1 MPDATQ
7 FYIDG
12 AWCDPITP
20 DWRDIINPATAHP
33 IGKVALAGIADVNR
47 AVAAARRAFPA
58 YAATSRED
66 RLTLLRR
73 IAEIYAARM
82 PEIAQSLT
90 RELGAPSAYAH
101 DTQAW
106 IGHAHMQKAI
116 DTLEAYQF
124 EEMRGGTLIAREP
137 AGVAALITPWNWP
150 LNQIVCKVAPA
161 LATGCTM
168 VLKPSENT
176 PTNAALFAQI
186 LHDAGVPPGVF
197 NLIQGDGPTAGRA
210 LAAHADIDLISF
222 TGSTRAGVDV
232 ATAAAPTV
240 KRVLQELGGKSPF
253 IILPDADFAA
263 SIASCAAIVFGNS
276 GQSCDSP
283 TRLLVPRD
291 RQAETQ
297 ALARDLALACRVGD
311 PADPVTTMGPLVS
324 ERQFNH
330 VQRLLNAGV
339 AEGAKLVAGGPGRPP
354 GTEAGYF
361 VKPTVF
367 GDVTLDMAIAREEIF
382 GPVICVISY
391 DDEADAVRIG
401 NETQYGLAAYVN
413 GRDMNRV
420 RRVARAMRAG
430 MVAVNDPPLD
440 LGAPFGGYKQSGNG
454 REYADFG
461 FDDFTE
467 IKGII
472 GYAAAPVAT

>member
-12 AWCDPITP
+12 VWVDPISP
-20 DWRDIINPATAHP
+20 DRRDVIDPSTETP
-33 IGKVALAGIADVNR
+33 IGQVALAGAADVDR
-47 AVAAARRAFPA
+47 AVAAAHAAFPA
-58 YAATSRED
+58 FAATSREE
-66 RLTLLRR
+66 RLGLLRR
-73 IAEIYAARM
+73 ITELYAARM
-82 PEIAQSLT
+82 PEIALSVM
-90 RELGAPSAYAH
+90 RELGAPRAYAH

-106 IGHAHMQKAI
+106 IGLAHLEKALE
-116 DTLEAYQF
+116 TLEHYRF
-124 EEMRGGTLIAREP
+124 EEMRGVTRVAREP

-176 PTNAALFAQI
+176 PTNAAVFAQI

-197 NLIQGDGPTAGRA
+197 NLIQGDGPGAGRA
-210 LAAHADIDLISF
+210 MAAHPDIELISF
-222 TGSTRAGVDV
+222 TGSTRAGIDV
-232 ATAAAPTV
+232 ATTAAPTV

-253 IILPDADFAA
+253 IVLPDADLAA
-263 SIASCAAIVFGNS
+263 AVASCAATVFGNT

-283 TRLLVPRD
+283 TRLLVPANLQAEAQSLA
-291 RQAETQ
+291 RQA
-297 ALARDLALACRVGD
+297 ALACRVGN
-311 PADPVTTMGPLVS
+311 PADAETTMGPLVS

-330 VQRLLNAGV
+330 VQRLLQTGV
-339 AEGAKLVAGGPGRPP
+339 AEGATLVTGGPGRPP
-354 GTEAGYF
+354 GLNRGYY
-361 VKPTVF
+361 VQPTVF
-367 GDVTLDMAIAREEIF
+367 GDVTLAMTIARDEIF

-391 DDEADAVRIG
+391 EDEADAIRIG
-401 NETQYGLAAYVN
+401 NDTQYGLAAYVH
-413 GRDMNRV
+413 GKDMDRV
-420 RRVARAMRAG
+420 RRVARALRAG
-430 MVAVNDPPLD
+430 MIAINDPPLD

-467 IKGII
+467 IKGMI
-472 GYAAAPVAT
+472 GYEPASAA

>member
-12 AWCDPITP
+12 AWVDPLSS
-20 DWRDIINPATAHP
+20 DRQDIINPGTAQT
-33 IGKVALAGIADVNR
+33 IGQVALAGSADVDR
-47 AVAAARRAFPA
+47 AVSAARGAFA
-58 YAATSRED
+58 AFAATTRAD
-66 RLTLLRR
+66 RLALLRR
-73 IAEIYAARM
+73 IAEIYRARM
-82 PEIAQSLT
+82 PEIADAVM
-90 RELGAPSAYAH
+90 RELGAPRIYAH

-106 IGHAHMQKAI
+106 IGLAHLEKAI
-116 DTLEAYQF
+116 EALETYRF
-124 EEMRGGTLIAREP
+124 ESPRGGTLVVREP

-176 PTNAALFAQI
+176 PTNAAIFAQI

-197 NLIQGDGPTAGRA
+197 NLIQGLGPTAGRA
-210 LAAHADIDLISF
+210 LAAHRDVDLISF
-222 TGSTRAGVDV
+222 TGSTRAGIDV

-240 KRVLQELGGKSPF
+240 KRVLQELGGKSPY
-253 IILPDADFAA
+253 IVLPDADLAA
-263 SIASCAAIVFGNS
+263 AVAGCAAVVFGNT

-283 TRLLVPRD
+283 TRLLVPRA
-291 RQAETQ
+291 RQAEAQ
-297 ALARDLALACRVGD
+297 ALARELALACKVGD
-311 PADPVTTMGPLVS
+311 PTDPATTMGPLVS

-330 VQRLLNAGV
+330 VQRLLQAGV

-354 GTEAGYF
+354 GLAEGYF
-361 VKPTVF
+361 VQPTVF
-367 GDVTLDMAIAREEIF
+367 GDVTLDMTIAREEIF
-382 GPVICVISY
+382 GPVICIMSY
-391 DDEADAVRIG
+391 EDESDAIRIA
-401 NETQYGLAAYVN
+401 NDTPYGLAAYVN
-413 GRDMNRV
+413 GKDMTSV
-420 RRVARAMRAG
+420 RRVARAVRAG
-430 MVAVNDPPLD
+430 MVALNDPPLD

-467 IKGII
+467 IKGMI
-472 GYAAAPVAT
+472 GYTTPASD